1 VVIDATLPHVGF
13 LTRHF
18 GFRQQIAAKSISGAR
33 LIRANFPLKCPPVS
47 RGAAFSSEKAVSL
60 PAARHMPVGSLL
72 YAKPEHS
79 RALKVV
85 ARASQSPWFDFTRG
99 RG

>member
-1 VVIDATLPHVGF
+1 LGF
-13 LTRHF
+13 VNKLRRNPYLVRGSLEQISHESVLQ
-18 GFRQQIAAKSISGAR
+18 FREVR
-33 LIRANFPLKCPPVS
+33 L
-47 RGAAFSSEKAVSL
+47 FSSEKAVSL